1 MSLLAVGLSHRSAP
15 VHVLER
21 AAVGADVVDK
31 LLGDVAGTAHVDE
44 AVVLSTCNRIEVYAH
59 VTKFHSALDD
69 ISALL
74 AAYGELDLDELT
86 PYLYVHYDN
95 RVARHLF
102 AVASGLDSMVVGEPQ
117 VLGQIRTALD
127 IAQRAGTAGRVLNDL
142 VQNALRVGKRVRSE
156 TTLDHAG
163 QSVVTV
169 ALDEARRI
177 IGEEIAGRRAV
188 VVGAGS
194 MSALAATTL
203 HRAGVTD
210 LVIANRTYERAVR
223 LAANL
228 DGRAVPLTEVPAEI
242 ASADIVVSCT
252 GSAEVVLGAEVFA
265 ARAAGPRAGRPLAVL
280 DLALPRDV
288 EPEVAEL
295 PGVTVVDLTAI
306 GEAGRRAAEADGGP
320 GDASTGSQV
329 GTAVVAEVWAMV
341 SAEVAR
347 YDATTRGERVAPTI
361 TALRGK
367 ADEVVE
373 AELARFDGRVP
384 SLDPRA
390 RSEVERTVRRVVDK
404 LLHTPTVRAKQF
416 AAESGVSYADALREL
431 FDLDPTAV
439 HALSALADGVVADPA
454 CPTDQAAADP
464 SAGGPASVP
473 PKGGAR

>member
-1 MSLLAVGLSHRSAP
+1 LLAVGLSHQSAP
-15 VHVLER
+15 VSVLER
-21 AAVGADVVDK
+21 AAVGADAVNK
-31 LLGDVAGTAHVDE
+31 LLGDVAGTAYVDE
-44 AVVLSTCNRIEVYAH
+44 AVVLATCNRVEVYAH

-74 AAYGELDLDELT
+74 ATYGELDLDELT

-102 AVASGLDSMVVGEPQ
+102 AVAAGLDSMVVGEPQ

-127 IAQRAGTAGRVLNDL
+127 VAQRAGTAGRVLNDL

-156 TTLDHAG
+156 TEIDHAG
-163 QSVVTV
+163 QSVVSV
-169 ALDEARRI
+169 ALDETRRI
-177 IGEEIAGRRAV
+177 IGQGIAGRRAV

-194 MSALAATTL
+194 MSSLAATTL
-203 HRAGVTD
+203 HRDGVAD
-210 LVIANRTYERAVR
+210 LVIANRTYERAIR
-223 LAANL
+223 LADNL
-228 DGRAVPLTEVPAEI
+228 GGRAVPFTEVPAEI

-252 GSAEVVLGAEVFA
+252 GSTEAVLGPEAFA
-265 ARAAGPRAGRPLAVL
+265 LRTSDAPLAVL

-288 EPEVAEL
+288 DPAVAEL
-295 PGVTVVDLTAI
+295 PGVTVVDLTLI
-306 GEAGRRAAEADGGP
+306 GEASRRVADDDTSPAASDSEPGSRVVGAD
-320 GDASTGSQV
+320 
-329 GTAVVAEVWAMV
+329 VVAEVWRMV

-347 YDATTRGERVAPTI
+347 YDAATRGERVVPTI

-384 SLDPRA
+384 GLDPRA
-390 RSEVERTVRRVVDK
+390 RHEVERTVRRVVDK

-439 HALSALADGVVADPA
+439 HALSALADGVAADTTWRADAADETADPV
-454 CPTDQAAADP
+454 
-464 SAGGPASVP
+464 SS
-473 PKGGAR
+473 KGNAR